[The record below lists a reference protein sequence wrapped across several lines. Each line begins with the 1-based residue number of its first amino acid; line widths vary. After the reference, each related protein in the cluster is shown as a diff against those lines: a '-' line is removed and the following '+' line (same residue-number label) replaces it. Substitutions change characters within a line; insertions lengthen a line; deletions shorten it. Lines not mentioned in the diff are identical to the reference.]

1 MQRGRAELTLRGA
14 RRCSR
19 AGDRELR
26 LDAAERGLGS
36 CSGAGRAFL
45 MYVRISLLWC
55 LLYFLL
61 TSDSRAGLLRAFICG
76 LSTTLAW
83 LRCSCIGI
91 APGAKPNAEARPSS
105 VRRRTRIA
113 VQGAFCAGPRW
124 SSENS
129 GPNFARIRTGH
140 QPTKHPF
147 KQPPPTAPTLPIAT
161 TRHRHAYHPCT
172 TAPIHAGQ

>member
-26 LDAAERGLGS
+26 LAAAERGLGS
-36 CSGAGRAFL
+36 CSGARRAFL

-105 VRRRTRIA
+105 VRRRTRMA
-113 VQGAFCAGPRW
+113 VQELSLQAQLGGAQKNQG
-124 SSENS
+124 
-129 GPNFARIRTGH
+129 
-140 QPTKHPF
+140 TKILKAWPACTFRCPF
-147 KQPPPTAPTLPIAT
+147 GLWR
-161 TRHRHAYHPCT
+161 RHV
-172 TAPIHAGQ
+172 

>member
-36 CSGAGRAFL
+36 CSGARRAFL
-45 MYVRISLLWC
+45 MYVRTSLLWC

-105 VRRRTRIA
+105 VRTRTRMA
-113 VQGAFCAGPRW
+113 VQELSLQA
-124 SSENS
+124 
-129 GPNFARIRTGH
+129 
-140 QPTKHPF
+140 
-147 KQPPPTAPTLPIAT
+147 
-161 TRHRHAYHPCT
+161 
-172 TAPIHAGQ
+172 

>member
-26 LDAAERGLGS
+26 LAAAERGLGS
-36 CSGAGRAFL
+36 CSGARRAFL

-105 VRRRTRIA
+105 VRSRTRMA
-113 VQGAFCAGPRW
+113 VQELSCSGELAEAHE
-124 SSENS
+124 EN
-129 GPNFARIRTGH
+129 TGR
-140 QPTKHPF
+140 PTRAE
-147 KQPPPTAPTLPIAT
+147 T
-161 TRHRHAYHPCT
+161 
-172 TAPIHAGQ
+172 